1 MYQDYIITAIFLL
14 IVALV
19 IGGLTIRRY
28 NIPYLYFLGGTL
40 IGATFF
46 RSRLDRK
53 CRCFLSLSV
62 VPSLVIS
69 GGSWTLWIVL
79 YHKER
84 RDKWHLIHYLPM
96 FIGYIILIVHLAG
109 FNDHF
114 YETVQLARD
123 LKWAGTEIFWPLSD
137 KWILLAYPF
146 HVLLYI
152 IISVNKLNK
161 IKARVPFYVLPVF
174 QAVFLIPYLDIIYNF
189 VEHDFLFFASGETLR
204 YIMFG
209 NVFLIFWDV
218 VNIRPRMQ
226 KEKEA
231 EIKAYEAEKEAARQ
245 AALIQDAPK
254 EIYPNA
260 GKVANTDIVFYI
272 EALIQGDEEFPFNK
286 HSKKPISSSTVPSK
300 TPTGKHS
307 FLPPVPISVSLKNM
321 RASTA
326 HSDLW
331 RKGISKIKA
340 SKPSPKPWVIPQER
354 PSICPL
360 SRLWGILT
368 NRSVTIANLA
378 YGKFGSIR

>member
-46 RSRLDRK
+46 IDPVLIGNATVS
-53 CRCFLSLSV
+53 FLYPWFL
-62 VPSLVIS
+62 PLLFLV
-69 GGSWTLWIVL
+69 GPGLYGSFCTIQ
-79 YHKER
+79 ER

-96 FIGYIILIVHLAG
+96 FIGYIILIIHIAG

-137 KWILLAYPF
+137 KWILLAFPF
-146 HVLLYI
+146 HVFLYI
-152 IISVNKLNK
+152 IVSVNKLNVM
-161 IKARVPFYVLPVF
+161 KARVPFYVLPVF
-174 QAVFLIPYLDIIYNF
+174 QAVFLVPYLDIIYNF

-226 KEKEA
+226 KEKED
-231 EIKAYEAEKEAARQ
+231 EIKAYEAEKEAERQ
-245 AALIQDAPK
+245 AALVQEAPK

-260 GKVANTDIVFYI
+260 GKITNRDFVLYI
-272 EALIQGDEEFPFNK
+272 DELIQGNEELPFNK
-286 HSKKPISSSTVPSK
+286 HSKKANFIKKSPFKSTEWDNFFFDTSTNFGFFKKFIRIQRAIGLIKEGCLENDSVEILAKTVGYSSRAPFYIAFEQII
-300 TPTGKHS
+300 GK
-307 FLPPVPISVSLKNM
+307 SLTDY
-321 RASTA
+321 RE
-326 HSDLW
+326 D
-331 RKGISKIKA
+331 G
-340 SKPSPKPWVIPQER
+340 EE
-354 PSICPL
+354 
-360 SRLWGILT
+360 
-368 NRSVTIANLA
+368 
-378 YGKFGSIR
+378 

>member
-28 NIPYLYFLGGTL
+28 NIPYQYFLGGTL

-46 RSRLDRK
+46 IDPVLIGNATVS
-53 CRCFLSLSV
+53 FLYPWFL
-62 VPSLVIS
+62 PLLFLV
-69 GGSWTLWIVL
+69 GPGLYGSFCTIQ
-79 YHKER
+79 ER

-96 FIGYIILIVHLAG
+96 FIGYIILIIHVAG

-152 IISVNKLNK
+152 IVSVNKLNVM
-161 IKARVPFYVLPVF
+161 KARVPFYVLPVF
-174 QAVFLIPYLDIIYNF
+174 QAVFLVPYLDIIYNF

-218 VNIRPRMQ
+218 VNIRPKMQ
-226 KEKEA
+226 KEKED
-231 EIKAYEAEKEAARQ
+231 EIKAYEAEKEAERQ
-245 AALIQDAPK
+245 AALVQETLK

-260 GKVANTDIVFYI
+260 GKITNRDFVLYI
-272 EALIQGDEEFPFNK
+272 DELIQGNEELPFNK
-286 HSKKPISSSTVPSK
+286 HSKKADFIKKSPFKSTEWDNFFFDTSTNFGFFKKFIRIQRAIGLIKEGCLENDSVEILAKTVGYSSRAPFYIAFEQII
-300 TPTGKHS
+300 GK
-307 FLPPVPISVSLKNM
+307 SLTDY
-321 RASTA
+321 RE
-326 HSDLW
+326 D
-331 RKGISKIKA
+331 G
-340 SKPSPKPWVIPQER
+340 EE
-354 PSICPL
+354 
-360 SRLWGILT
+360 
-368 NRSVTIANLA
+368 
-378 YGKFGSIR
+378 

>member
-1 MYQDYIITAIFLL
+1 LYQDYIITAIFLL

-46 RSRLDRK
+46 IDPVLIGNATVS
-53 CRCFLSLSV
+53 FLYPWFL
-62 VPSLVIS
+62 PLLFLV
-69 GGSWTLWIVL
+69 GPGLYGSFCTIQ
-79 YHKER
+79 ER

-96 FIGYIILIVHLAG
+96 FIGYIILIIHIAG

-152 IISVNKLNK
+152 IVSVNKLNVM
-161 IKARVPFYVLPVF
+161 KARVPFYVLPVF
-174 QAVFLIPYLDIIYNF
+174 QAVFLVPYLDIIYNF

-226 KEKEA
+226 KEKED
-231 EIKAYEAEKEAARQ
+231 EIKAYEAEKEAERQ
-245 AALIQDAPK
+245 AALVQEAPK

-260 GKVANTDIVFYI
+260 GKITNRDFVLYI
-272 EALIQGDEEFPFNK
+272 DELIQGNEELPFNK
-286 HSKKPISSSTVPSK
+286 HSKKANFIKKSPFKSTEWDNFFFDTSTNFGFFKKFIRIQRAIGLIKEGCLENDSVEILAKTVGYSSRAPFYIAFEQII
-300 TPTGKHS
+300 GK
-307 FLPPVPISVSLKNM
+307 SLTDY
-321 RASTA
+321 RE
-326 HSDLW
+326 D
-331 RKGISKIKA
+331 G
-340 SKPSPKPWVIPQER
+340 EE
-354 PSICPL
+354 
-360 SRLWGILT
+360 
-368 NRSVTIANLA
+368 
-378 YGKFGSIR
+378 

>member
-46 RSRLDRK
+46 IDPVLIGNATVS
-53 CRCFLSLSV
+53 FLYPWFL
-62 VPSLVIS
+62 PLLFLV
-69 GGSWTLWIVL
+69 GPGLYGSFCTIQ
-79 YHKER
+79 ER

-96 FIGYIILIVHLAG
+96 FIGYIILIIHIAG

-152 IISVNKLNK
+152 IVSVNKLNAM
-161 IKARVPFYVLPVF
+161 KARVPFYVLPVF
-174 QAVFLIPYLDIIYNF
+174 QAVFLVPYLDIIYNF

-226 KEKEA
+226 KEKED
-231 EIKAYEAEKEAARQ
+231 EIKAYEAEKEAERQ
-245 AALIQDAPK
+245 AALVQEAPK

-260 GKVANTDIVFYI
+260 GKITNRDFVLYI
-272 EALIQGDEEFPFNK
+272 DELIQGNEELPFNK
-286 HSKKPISSSTVPSK
+286 HSKKANFIKKSPFKSTEWDNFFFDTSTNFGFFKKFIRIQRAIGLIKEGCLENDSVEILAKTVGYSSRAPFYIAFEQII
-300 TPTGKHS
+300 GK
-307 FLPPVPISVSLKNM
+307 SLTDY
-321 RASTA
+321 RE
-326 HSDLW
+326 D
-331 RKGISKIKA
+331 G
-340 SKPSPKPWVIPQER
+340 EE
-354 PSICPL
+354 
-360 SRLWGILT
+360 
-368 NRSVTIANLA
+368 
-378 YGKFGSIR
+378 

>member
-1 MYQDYIITAIFLL
+1 MYQNYIITAIFLL

-19 IGGLTIRRY
+19 IGGLTRRRY

-46 RSRLDRK
+46 IDPVLIGNATVS
-53 CRCFLSLSV
+53 FLYPWFL
-62 VPSLVIS
+62 PLLFLV
-69 GGSWTLWIVL
+69 GPGLYGSFCTIQ
-79 YHKER
+79 ER

-96 FIGYIILIVHLAG
+96 FIGYIILIIHIAG

-152 IISVNKLNK
+152 IVSVNKLNVM
-161 IKARVPFYVLPVF
+161 KARVPFYVLPVF
-174 QAVFLIPYLDIIYNF
+174 QAVFLVPYLDIIYNF
-189 VEHDFLFFASGETLR
+189 VEHDFLFFASGEILR

-226 KEKEA
+226 KEKED
-231 EIKAYEAEKEAARQ
+231 EIKAYEAEKEAERQ
-245 AALIQDAPK
+245 AALVQETLK

-260 GKVANTDIVFYI
+260 GKITNRDFVLYI
-272 EALIQGDEEFPFNK
+272 DELIQGNEELPFNK
-286 HSKKPISSSTVPSK
+286 HSKKANFIKKSPFKSTEWDNFFFDTSTNFGFFKKFIRIQRAIGLIKEGCLENDSVEILAKTVGYSSRAPFYIAFEQII
-300 TPTGKHS
+300 GK
-307 FLPPVPISVSLKNM
+307 SLTDY
-321 RASTA
+321 RE
-326 HSDLW
+326 D
-331 RKGISKIKA
+331 G
-340 SKPSPKPWVIPQER
+340 EE
-354 PSICPL
+354 
-360 SRLWGILT
+360 
-368 NRSVTIANLA
+368 
-378 YGKFGSIR
+378 

>member
-46 RSRLDRK
+46 IDPVLIGNATVS
-53 CRCFLSLSV
+53 FLYPWFL
-62 VPSLVIS
+62 PLLFLV
-69 GGSWTLWIVL
+69 GPGLYGSFCTIQ
-79 YHKER
+79 ER

-96 FIGYIILIVHLAG
+96 FIGYIILIIHIAG

-137 KWILLAYPF
+137 KWILLAFPF

-152 IISVNKLNK
+152 IVSVDKLNVM
-161 IKARVPFYVLPVF
+161 KARVPFYVLPVF
-174 QAVFLIPYLDIIYNF
+174 QAVFLVPYLDIIYNF

-231 EIKAYEAEKEAARQ
+231 EIKAYETEKEAERQ
-245 AALIQDAPK
+245 AALVQEAPK

-260 GKVANTDIVFYI
+260 GKITNWDFVLYI
-272 EALIQGDEEFPFNK
+272 DELIQGNEELPFNK
-286 HSKKPISSSTVPSK
+286 HSKKANFIKKSPFKSTEWDNFFFDTSTNFGFFKKFIRIQRAIGLIKEGCLENDSVEILAKTVGYSSRAPFYIAFEQII
-300 TPTGKHS
+300 GK
-307 FLPPVPISVSLKNM
+307 SLTDY
-321 RASTA
+321 RE
-326 HSDLW
+326 D
-331 RKGISKIKA
+331 G
-340 SKPSPKPWVIPQER
+340 EE
-354 PSICPL
+354 
-360 SRLWGILT
+360 
-368 NRSVTIANLA
+368 
-378 YGKFGSIR
+378 